1 MKNMKRTILLSA
13 LWVCCLMAVAQ
24 QPADTTKV
32 KKERTVQIGGDVVDS
47 FTKVGVK
54 AFVTLMKAD
63 STVVDTMTCWFY
75 DKEASYSFQV
85 PISRER
91 YIIRATAEGY
101 EDGFLNYDLKHTA
114 RNRWF
119 DLPDLQMRKKGEDI
133 FKTYDLDDVTV
144 IGTRVKIIHKGD
156 TLIYNASAF
165 KVPEGSMLDG
175 LIRQMPG
182 AELKDNGDIYINGRK
197 IDYLTLNGEDFF
209 KGNNKMMLDNL
220 PYYTVENVQ
229 VYNKSTEKSEK
240 LGKDIEK
247 KDYVMDVRLKREY
260 NRNYVLN
267 TEIAGGT
274 HQRYLGR
281 IFGLYFDDH
290 TRFSVFGNIN
300 NVNENRK
307 PGSDGD
313 WTPNNMPVGLK
324 TTKMAGLNFSKK
336 DKDKRFEENL
346 SASVE
351 WSKQIDE
358 ENSAVEQFT
367 DNGSLFQ
374 RNQSRLENNI
384 FDFNLENKFELKK
397 PFDLTFETT
406 MRYYRRDNQFMSRT
420 ASFNADPSPWGSAIP
435 VLDSLNAIVPNPSL
449 AASAL
454 YRNNRRSRGDYDFF
468 LLTGNLNHFQK
479 LPWGDFYYVN
489 VNGHYTRTHDNSY
502 MQNATDFMQTNS
514 TDFRNTYETN
524 PEWKYKYNGTANYTF
539 CFLNDWSVS
548 LSAKYTQEYYNK
560 NQERYRLDLL
570 GNEFGSF
577 SPETL
582 GILPST
588 REQLMQARDHDNS
601 KRYEGLTRTMRE
613 ELQFGYNK
621 QDKETYKGVQLS
633 FPLEQAH
640 ERMNFH
646 SERLDTM
653 VRRKDVFFLPYM
665 QFIYST
671 NDWANYWWGNY
682 GVNVSRPSFTQLVGV
697 TDNSSALSVYL
708 VNPNLHNTITHNY
721 NFHHISRVDSINQ
734 YIYMRWWGSITHGA
748 IGTRTLYNSQTG
760 TYTYMPDNVN
770 GNWTTGLG
778 VSFSRDLDKKKRWHI
793 STEASFNYN
802 HSVDFDI
809 SQTTESQLSKVN
821 TAAVSQEGK
830 IKYTLGSLMTGAGY
844 EVEWTRYT
852 GNRASFETM
861 NVWNFKYGLT
871 FQYKFPLDIQLATD
885 INMYSRRGYSEP
897 SMNTNELV
905 WNASLSRTFL
915 KGKMTACL
923 EGFDLLH
930 QLSNFTRTLNAQAMT
945 EIYKNVLPN
954 YLMLHLS
961 YNFSKAPK
969 GKK

>member
-374 RNQSRLENNI
+374 RNQSR
-384 FDFNLENKFELKK
+384 
-397 PFDLTFETT
+397 
-406 MRYYRRDNQFMSRT
+406 
-420 ASFNADPSPWGSAIP
+420 
-435 VLDSLNAIVPNPSL
+435 
-449 AASAL
+449 
-454 YRNNRRSRGDYDFF
+454 
-468 LLTGNLNHFQK
+468 
-479 LPWGDFYYVN
+479 
-489 VNGHYTRTHDNSY
+489 
-502 MQNATDFMQTNS
+502 
-514 TDFRNTYETN
+514 
-524 PEWKYKYNGTANYTF
+524 
-539 CFLNDWSVS
+539 
-548 LSAKYTQEYYNK
+548 
-560 NQERYRLDLL
+560 
-570 GNEFGSF
+570 
-577 SPETL
+577 
-582 GILPST
+582 
-588 REQLMQARDHDNS
+588 
-601 KRYEGLTRTMRE
+601 
-613 ELQFGYNK
+613 
-621 QDKETYKGVQLS
+621 
-633 FPLEQAH
+633 
-640 ERMNFH
+640 
-646 SERLDTM
+646 
-653 VRRKDVFFLPYM
+653 
-665 QFIYST
+665 
-671 NDWANYWWGNY
+671 
-682 GVNVSRPSFTQLVGV
+682 
-697 TDNSSALSVYL
+697 
-708 VNPNLHNTITHNY
+708 
-721 NFHHISRVDSINQ
+721 
-734 YIYMRWWGSITHGA
+734 
-748 IGTRTLYNSQTG
+748 
-760 TYTYMPDNVN
+760 
-770 GNWTTGLG
+770 
-778 VSFSRDLDKKKRWHI
+778 
-793 STEASFNYN
+793 
-802 HSVDFDI
+802 
-809 SQTTESQLSKVN
+809 
-821 TAAVSQEGK
+821 
-830 IKYTLGSLMTGAGY
+830 
-844 EVEWTRYT
+844 
-852 GNRASFETM
+852 
-861 NVWNFKYGLT
+861 
-871 FQYKFPLDIQLATD
+871 
-885 INMYSRRGYSEP
+885 
-897 SMNTNELV
+897 
-905 WNASLSRTFL
+905 
-915 KGKMTACL
+915 
-923 EGFDLLH
+923 
-930 QLSNFTRTLNAQAMT
+930 
-945 EIYKNVLPN
+945 
-954 YLMLHLS
+954 
-961 YNFSKAPK
+961 
-969 GKK
+969 